1 MDDDDDDDKIVEEL
15 YRHFSLK
22 YEYMLLEKLIY
33 SHNIARFGERTSL
46 DGNQESMQAVIDKM
60 TNEVVLKLLLLNV
73 CSKNVCSVCTVV
85 HFLIGVVTSER
96 PQMPGEKHDNS
107 QLALPF

>member
-1 MDDDDDDDKIVEEL
+1 MNTCYL
-15 YRHFSLK
+15 RN
-22 YEYMLLEKLIY
+22 LIY

-46 DGNQESMQAVIDKM
+46 DGNQETIQAVIDKM

-73 CSKNVCSVCTVV
+73 CSKNVCSVCRVI
-85 HFLIGVVTSER
+85 HFLTGAVTSER
-96 PQMPGEKHDNS
+96 PSMPGEKHDNS